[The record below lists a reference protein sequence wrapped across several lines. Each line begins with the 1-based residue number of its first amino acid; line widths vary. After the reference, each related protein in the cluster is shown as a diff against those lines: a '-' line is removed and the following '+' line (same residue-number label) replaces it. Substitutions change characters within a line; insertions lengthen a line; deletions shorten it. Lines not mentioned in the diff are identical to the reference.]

1 MFLKRKVGFNTKN
14 DYKSF
19 SDADLISS
27 YKQLKDT
34 KFIGELFE
42 RYTHLVFGVCLKYLK
57 NEEDS
62 KDAVMQIFEDLY
74 QKLSDHEVSNFKS
87 WIYSVAKNH
96 CLMILRKGKS
106 EARIKENIYAD
117 IRNEI
122 MESADFFHPYN
133 NGGINDEIP
142 KLQRGIEQLKIEQ
155 RTCIELL
162 YLQDK
167 SYQEVSNITGYS
179 MKKVKSYIQ
188 NGKRN
193 LKIFLERK

>member
-1 MFLKRKVGFNTKN
+1 MFLKRIIGLQSRN
-14 DYKSF
+14 DSKSF
-19 SDADLISS
+19 SDEDLISA
-27 YKQLKDT
+27 YKRLKDT

-42 RYTHLVFGVCLKYLK
+42 RYTHLVFGVCMKYLK

-62 KDAVMQIFEDLY
+62 KDAVMQIFEGLF

-87 WIYSVAKNH
+87 WIYSVTKNH
-96 CLMILRKGKS
+96 CLMMLRKEKS
-106 EARIKENIYAD
+106 EARVKENIYAEMH
-117 IRNEI
+117 NEI
-122 MESADFFHPYN
+122 MESADFIHPYN
-133 NGGINDEIP
+133 NEGINDEIP
-142 KLQRGIEQLKIEQ
+142 KLQKGIEQLKTEQ

-167 SYQEVSNITGYS
+167 SYQEVSDITGYS

-193 LKIFLERK
+193 LKIFLEQK